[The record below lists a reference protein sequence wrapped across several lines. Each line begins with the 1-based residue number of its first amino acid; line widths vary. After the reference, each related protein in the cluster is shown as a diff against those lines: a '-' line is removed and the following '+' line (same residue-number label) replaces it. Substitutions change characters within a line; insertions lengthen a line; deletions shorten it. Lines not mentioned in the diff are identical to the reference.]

1 MQTRDFL
8 RKDDMCVIRN
18 GLNRISTSLL
28 NVQENWYQNKSQAW
42 YLYLK
47 LTSIHLN
54 WIMQQLKL
62 VKRMDLE
69 RQYN

>member
-18 GLNRISTSLL
+18 RLNRISTSLL